1 MQISESSKG
10 RLLQVGTWLLGL
22 VFVVA
27 AGLKALDIG
36 AFLQQIN
43 RYQLIPPDLTS
54 ATGITLILVE
64 AILGICCLAGFQAR
78 KVLYGM
84 IILLMLFF
92 VATALRWS
100 LLKGTNCGCFGS
112 ISTGGPGMVLLH
124 GLLLISLASGAVAM
138 IGKPARPLPFRWF
151 RAMSGFIA
159 AFLIIFIAQPASTS
173 PSQIAPKE
181 DQLRVFM
188 SATCSKCISE
198 VGMVQKLAGSSE
210 VPPVELFI
218 GADYQQQITDFFR
231 KGNAELKYIPLTY
244 PQLGRVTD
252 QVPKVQLFHAGKVLK
267 EWIGHVPSQE
277 EIREALTANSVTS
290 SYEKRTGGVGQ

>member
-1 MQISESSKG
+1 MQISESSKSQ
-10 RLLQVGTWLLGL
+10 LLQVGTWLLG
-22 VFVVA
+22 VIFVA
-27 AGLKALDIG
+27 AAALKALDIG
-36 AFLQQIN
+36 TFLQQIK

-54 ATGITLILVE
+54 VTGITLILIE

-78 KVLYGM
+78 KALYGM

-92 VATALRWS
+92 AATALRWS

-124 GLLLISLASGAVAM
+124 ALLLLSLTGGAVAM

-151 RAMSGFIA
+151 RAISGFIVG
-159 AFLIIFIAQPASTS
+159 FLIIFVAQSASTP
-173 PSQIAPKE
+173 PSQISPKE

-198 VGMVQKLAGSSE
+198 VSMVQKLADSSE
-210 VPPVELFI
+210 VPPVELFV

-231 KGNAELKYIPLTY
+231 KGNAELRYTSLTH
-244 PQLGRVTD
+244 PQLGRETD

-277 EIREALTANSVTS
+277 EIREVLAANSVTS
-290 SYEKRTGGVGQ
+290 SYEKMLGSE